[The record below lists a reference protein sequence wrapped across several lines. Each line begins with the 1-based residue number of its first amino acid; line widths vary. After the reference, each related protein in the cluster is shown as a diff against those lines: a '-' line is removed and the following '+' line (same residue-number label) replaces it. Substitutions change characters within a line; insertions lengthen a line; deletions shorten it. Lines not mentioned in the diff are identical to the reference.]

1 MLALNQKMLELNQKM
16 LELNQ
21 KMLELNQKMLELRNR
36 NIALSFNCRNSES
49 YESQLRTLEDVSPR
63 VPSALAQPY
72 FFISPEQLFALCEGS
87 FTP

>member
-1 MLALNQKMLELNQKM
+1 MVELSLKMQ
-16 LELNQ
+16 
-21 KMLELNQKMLELRNR
+21 ELRNR

-63 VPSALAQPY
+63 VPSALAQLY